1 MKPGNFKRSRTAR
14 SLMSL
19 IKNMF
24 PWWLLCPP
32 LKEENKTKPYFL
44 LDLQGFFSLHKTDNK
59 KMFRDNYRQLGS
71 SRLISGLAPLLL
83 PTMCANCCFNIPSF
97 FFSFFFFSP
106 LQTRLFG
113 HYQHLTV
120 WIRDPWLAFCLFFL
134 KVYTTCPTKYDS
146 KE

>member
-32 LKEENKTKPYFL
+32 LKGENKTKPYFL

-97 FFSFFFFSP
+97 FSPPFFFSP
-106 LQTRLFG
+106 TNETIWSLPAFDSVNKRLLISF
-113 HYQHLTV
+113 
-120 WIRDPWLAFCLFFL
+120 LFVFL
-134 KVYTTCPTKYDS
+134 KVHTTRPTKYDS